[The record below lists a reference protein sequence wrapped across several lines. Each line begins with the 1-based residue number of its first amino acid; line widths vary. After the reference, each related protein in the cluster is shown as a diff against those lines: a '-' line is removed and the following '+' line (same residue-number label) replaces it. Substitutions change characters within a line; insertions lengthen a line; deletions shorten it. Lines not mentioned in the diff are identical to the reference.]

1 MSNQVQKTFNFY
13 CDESCHLE
21 NDIHQYM
28 LISYVSS
35 AYNQVQ
41 IHHENI
47 RELMEKHNFYA
58 EIKWSNISKSQYDF
72 YADLIDYFFATD
84 LKFRCIVVDK
94 EQVDNERY
102 SQDFDTF
109 YYKMYYQLLYHQMDM
124 RYAYN
129 IYLDIKDT
137 LSGLKIRKLR
147 EVLKLEYSAIRNLQ
161 NIRSHESLLMQL
173 TDVIMG
179 AISYHLNFD
188 EKRVIAKTRLIKKIQ
203 DHSNLTLTK
212 STPKK
217 LDKFNLFFIDLN

>member
-1 MSNQVQKTFNFY
+1 MSDQVQKTFNFY

-58 EIKWSNISKSQYDF
+58 EIKWSNISKSQYAF

-94 EQVDNERY
+94 EQVDNEKY

-212 STPKK
+212 SPPKK